1 MASLTFVFLQR
12 VGGFFGF
19 LAINVISVLFYLFA
33 ITSTAVMI
41 RIVIVRD
48 SWCTRAGVSLDGL
61 TLCLLD
67 RFCFL
72 PQIEV
77 GAKDGGCVSLSL
89 PPQCLERGIQ
99 WALTWLLASGSP
111 GMAEFAISL
120 GSSASSGDTR
130 RCM

>member
-1 MASLTFVFLQR
+1 MASLTYVFLQR

-48 SWCTRAGVSLDGL
+48 SWCTRAEVFLDGL

-67 RFCFL
+67 HFCLF
-72 PQIEV
+72 
-77 GAKDGGCVSLSL
+77 
-89 PPQCLERGIQ
+89 
-99 WALTWLLASGSP
+99 
-111 GMAEFAISL
+111 
-120 GSSASSGDTR
+120 SATN
-130 RCM
+130 